1 MGGVMRKLAIA
12 FATAALVGCSIFGGG
27 GPDPLAGWG
36 GLWAGEYE
44 GGGGYGPLEM
54 ELGVDTAGL
63 PAGVTRFD
71 QGYGLE
77 QHPLTSL
84 HLTEDSVTAEF
95 SFEGMLARI
104 SGTREAE
111 QARGSFVLEAGGGGV
126 MDSGSWTLTRRPPER

>member
-1 MGGVMRKLAIA
+1 
-12 FATAALVGCSIFGGG
+12 
-27 GPDPLAGWG
+27 
-36 GLWAGEYE
+36 
-44 GGGGYGPLEM
+44 M